1 DPATHRP
8 GPGTMAFPAPATGH
22 GIQR

>member
-1 DPATHRP
+1 RP
-8 GPGTMAFPAPATGH
+8 GPGTLAFPAPATGH